1 MCTKWRK
8 SWQSKSLCLAKV
20 HGAKYN
26 EWTLGT
32 WLFNASL
39 RKSSGSVIYSVR
51 IRCAKTEVKSRRAH
65 VVRTSLSLLSFSLF
79 PSTLHYRCNHKIVRS
94 AVSQTPLSLTFFFLF
109 LSLFPFVAAS
119 EEFERVD
126 DGTIT
131 RIGRRWKAEAFSSSL
146 CSSSR
151 RSHPSHPEI
160 SADSHVRGYD
170 YATLRAALT
179 RGSVHA
185 YIRHCA

>member
-1 MCTKWRK
+1 M
-8 SWQSKSLCLAKV
+8 

-51 IRCAKTEVKSRRAH
+51 IRVRRQKSSLDAPTLS
-65 VVRTSLSLLSFSLF
+65 VQVSLFLSLSFRVCSIIAVIIKLSVQRS
-79 PSTLHYRCNHKIVRS
+79 HKR
-94 AVSQTPLSLTFFFLF
+94 LSLSYFFSLF
-109 LSLFPFVAAS
+109 LSLFLFVAAS

-126 DGTIT
+126 
-131 RIGRRWKAEAFSSSL
+131 RRDDNSYRSTWKAEAFSSSL

-160 SADSHVRGYD
+160 SVDSHVRGYD